1 MRPGW
6 RSAGVLALAVS
17 ACETATVAPPREPL
31 PRPPPAA
38 PDLTTGARR
47 DFASKR
53 FDLRLPLPD
62 GQAWRVDDERT
73 PWLLAKHDASSST
86 LMVRVWREDDLVNR
100 ARCEE
105 RARSWAKLPHAEGA
119 QIIEQRAVPL
129 PAGFDTR
136 FIAGVSR
143 ASAPRGAI
151 GAQEGH
157 RGETIHGFV
166 VAFGGW
172 ARRCFAY
179 VFRTQAA
186 GDGAVRLIGERLAT
200 MVEGSLLDIEL
211 TSDLAPTI
219 PREAPP
225 EAPPDAAR

>member
-1 MRPGW
+1 MAAW
-6 RSAGVLALAVS
+6 RIAGALALVS
-17 ACETATVAPPREPL
+17 ACETSTVAPPREPP
-31 PRPPPAA
+31 PRPPPPAA
-38 PDLTTGARR
+38 SDLTSGARR

-62 GQAWRVDDERT
+62 GRAWIVDDERT
-73 PWLLAKHDASSST
+73 PWLTATHAASSST

-105 RARSWAKLPHAEGA
+105 RARSWAELPQVDGA

-136 FIAGVSR
+136 LVAGVSAAASRSEAAGQPGPR
-143 ASAPRGAI
+143 AEP
-151 GAQEGH
+151 
-157 RGETIHGFV
+157 IHGFV
-166 VAFGGW
+166 MAFGGW

-186 GDGAVRLIGERLAT
+186 GDDAVRLIGDRLAT
-200 MVEGSLLDIEL
+200 MVEGSLLDIEI
-211 TSDLAPTI
+211 TSDLAPT
-219 PREAPP
+219 PRAAPP
-225 EAPPDAAR
+225 EPAR

>member
-1 MRPGW
+1 MPAW

-17 ACETATVAPPREPL
+17 ACETATVAPPREPITRL
-31 PRPPPAA
+31 PAPAA
-38 PDLTTGARR
+38 PDLTSGARR

-62 GQAWRVDDERT
+62 GLGWSIDDRRT
-73 PWLLAKHDASSST
+73 PWLTATHAASSST

-105 RARSWAKLPHAEGA
+105 RARSWANLPQVDGA

-136 FIAGVSR
+136 FVAGI
-143 ASAPRGAI
+143 SAPA
-151 GAQEGH
+151 AAAA
-157 RGETIHGFV
+157 GERTSPQNQPIQGFV

-172 ARRCFAY
+172 ARRCFVY
-179 VFRTQAA
+179 VFRTEAA
-186 GDGAVRLIGERLAT
+186 GDAAVRRIGERLAT
-200 MVEGSLLDIEL
+200 MVEGSLLAIEL

-225 EAPPDAAR
+225 EAPR